1 MQLRALP
8 QPSHQ
13 AARALPFQPSPA
25 WGHPLPALPGV
36 SSESPGQV
44 GCWVTLFA
52 PVAQP
57 CPHLPVGS
65 SGGPSRKDQFSAIP
79 APTRRVGVWVRVHD
93 MSGTPS
99 EKVRRG
105 FQALRSLKAQD
116 VLSPPHRTVEVPVQ
130 GDPPRLPHCAS
141 AAFRGVGAHTH
152 GSETCCLSNHPLLL
166 DSLHLTF
173 PTRPGAVQTAM
184 PVSAW
189 GCQALRSTPRC
200 PGAWAAGHSASPGPS
215 NAANP
220 RSPDRSPRT
229 RVPST
234 QRTRLPPARCP
245 RAQCE
250 HVCKSGH
257 CHSYINANRI

>member
-1 MQLRALP
+1 MHLRALP

-13 AARALPFQPSPA
+13 TARALPFQPSPA
-25 WGHPLPALPGV
+25 WGHLLPALPGV

-44 GCWVTLFA
+44 GWWVTLFA

-130 GDPPRLPHCAS
+130 GDPPGSLTARQLPSEVWERAHVVQRLAV
-141 AAFRGVGAHTH
+141 FLT
-152 GSETCCLSNHPLLL
+152 TLS
-166 DSLHLTF
+166 SLTLCT
-173 PTRPGAVQTAM
+173 
-184 PVSAW
+184 
-189 GCQALRSTPRC
+189 
-200 PGAWAAGHSASPGPS
+200 
-215 NAANP
+215 
-220 RSPDRSPRT
+220 
-229 RVPST
+229 
-234 QRTRLPPARCP
+234 
-245 RAQCE
+245 
-250 HVCKSGH
+250 
-257 CHSYINANRI
+257 